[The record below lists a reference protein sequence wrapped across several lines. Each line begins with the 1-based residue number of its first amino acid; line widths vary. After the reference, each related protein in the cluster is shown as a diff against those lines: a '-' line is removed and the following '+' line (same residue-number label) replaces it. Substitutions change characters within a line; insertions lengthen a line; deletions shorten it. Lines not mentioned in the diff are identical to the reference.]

1 MPESEVSSF
10 RVSFAQN
17 QAAPDAQSRW
27 EGVGIMEKIL
37 EAKSILKVYENGV
50 IANRGVSVSV
60 EGNSIHAI
68 VGENGAGKTT
78 LMKVIFGIE
87 QAQEGEIFF
96 KGSRVS
102 IRSPN
107 DAIHLGIGMVH
118 QHLMLA
124 PDLTVAENMVLGNEP
139 RRGRLF
145 LNTEKAV
152 EITRQVSEE
161 YGLQVPPDKKI
172 KDLPIG
178 VRQRVEILKALF
190 RNAELLILDEPT
202 SVLTPQE
209 TEVLFNTLKNLKTQ
223 GKTII
228 FISHKLNEVK
238 QIADRVTIMRD
249 ARVIE
254 TRDASELTEHDI
266 AQLMVGRDISFERIP
281 APAAMGESLLS
292 VRNLSYV
299 DDEAILVLNKM
310 SFDIRA
316 GEILGLAGVVGNGQ
330 TELVRILT
338 GLLRPSEG
346 EIALRGENLIGLSP
360 RKIREKGLCHIPEDR
375 MEDGVAEET
384 TLEENFILDRY
395 YKPDFSKGLRLQW
408 KYISRHSRE
417 LIEKFNI
424 LAQST
429 KTPVSSL
436 SGGNIQKVVVAREL
450 SSNPDVIIAA
460 HPTRGIDVGSEE
472 MVHRLL
478 REARDRGKAVFL
490 ASADLDEILKLS
502 TRVIVIYNGEI
513 AAHFREMSKVRA
525 EDLGPYML
533 GVQREEAVSGKVSA

>member
-1 MPESEVSSF
+1 VVRSKSTRRSV
-10 RVSFAQN
+10 N
-17 QAAPDAQSRW
+17 
-27 EGVGIMEKIL
+27 
-37 EAKSILKVYENGV
+37 KSILETKNIFKVYDNGV
-50 IANRGVSVSV
+50 IANRAVSIAIAT
-60 EGNSIHAI
+60 NTIHAI

-87 QAQEGEIFF
+87 QAQEGEIRF
-96 KGSRVS
+96 KGKKVH
-102 IRSPN
+102 IRTPH
-107 DAIHLGIGMVH
+107 DAIRMGIGMVH

-124 PDLTVAENMVLGNEP
+124 PDLTVAENVVLGNEP
-139 RRGRLF
+139 LRGRLF
-145 LNTEKAV
+145 LDTAKAV
-152 EITRQVSEE
+152 QITRQVSEK
-161 YGLQVPPDKKI
+161 YGLQIPAEKKI

-209 TEVLFNTLKNLKTQ
+209 TEVLFKTLEELKEQ

-228 FISHKLNEVK
+228 FISHKLKEVK

-254 TRDASELTEHDI
+254 TRDAAELSEHDI
-266 AQLMVGRDISFERIP
+266 AHLMVGRDISFERIP
-281 APAAMGESLLS
+281 APETLGAPVLS
-292 VRNLSYV
+292 VRDLSYV
-299 DDEAILVLNKM
+299 NDEGIPTLNKV
-310 SFDIRA
+310 SFDLRA

-338 GLLRPSEG
+338 GLLEPSGG
-346 EIALRGENLIGLSP
+346 EIKVKGESVIGFSP

-375 MEDGVAEET
+375 MEEGVAEAT
-384 TLEENFILDRY
+384 TLEENFIVDRY
-395 YKPDFSKGLRLQW
+395 FKSGFSKGPRLSW
-408 KYISRHSRE
+408 MYISQHSKA
-417 LIEKFNI
+417 LIERFNI
-424 LAQST
+424 LAPSA
-429 KTPVSSL
+429 KTRLSSL

-450 SSNPDVIIAA
+450 SAGPDVIIAV

-513 AAHFREMSKVRA
+513 VAHFSEMSKVTAR
-525 EDLGPYML
+525 ELGPYML
-533 GVQREEAVSGKVSA
+533 GVRRKEADSGKATA

>member
-1 MPESEVSSF
+1 M
-10 RVSFAQN
+10 
-17 QAAPDAQSRW
+17 D
-27 EGVGIMEKIL
+27 KIL
-37 EAKSILKVYENGV
+37 EAKNILKVYENGV

-60 EGNSIHAI
+60 EENTIHAI

-78 LMKVIFGIE
+78 LMKIIFGIE

-107 DAIHLGIGMVH
+107 DAIQLGIGMVH

-124 PDLTVAENMVLGNEP
+124 PDLTVAENIVLGNEP
-139 RRGRLF
+139 RRARIF
-145 LNTEKAV
+145 LDTDRAG

-161 YGLQVPPDKKI
+161 HGLQAPPDKKI

-209 TEVLFNTLKNLKTQ
+209 TEVLFKTLRNLKNQ

-249 ARVIE
+249 ARVID
-254 TRDASELTEHDI
+254 TRGVEELTEHDI
-266 AQLMVGRDISFERIP
+266 ANLMVGRDISFERIP
-281 APAAMGESLLS
+281 ASANLGAPLLS

-299 DDEAILVLNKM
+299 DDEAILVLNKF
-310 SFDIRA
+310 SFDVRA

-330 TELVRILT
+330 TELVRILA
-338 GLLRPSEG
+338 GLLQPSEG
-346 EIALRGENLIGLSP
+346 EITLRGEALIGLSP

-395 YKPDFSKGLRLQW
+395 YKQGFSKGIRLLW
-408 KYISRHSRE
+408 KDISRHSAE
-417 LIEKFNI
+417 LIAKFNI
-424 LAQST
+424 LAPSG
-429 KTPVSSL
+429 KTLVSSL

-450 SSNPDVIIAA
+450 SSDPDMIIAA
-460 HPTRGIDVGSEE
+460 QPTRGIDVGSEE

-478 REARDRGKAVFL
+478 REARDRGRAVFL
-490 ASADLDEILKLS
+490 VSADLDEILKLS

-513 AAHFREMSKVRA
+513 VAHFQDMSKVRA

-533 GVQREEAVSGKVSA
+533 GVQREEAVSGKVPA

>member
-1 MPESEVSSF
+1 
-10 RVSFAQN
+10 
-17 QAAPDAQSRW
+17 
-27 EGVGIMEKIL
+27 MEKIL
-37 EAKSILKVYENGV
+37 EAKDVLKVYENGV
-50 IANRGVSVSV
+50 IANRAVSIAV
-60 EGNSIHAI
+60 EENTIHAV

-78 LMKVIFGIE
+78 LMKIIFGIE
-87 QAQEGEIFF
+87 QAQDGEIFF
-96 KGSRVS
+96 KGEKVH
-102 IRSPN
+102 IRSPR
-107 DAIHLGIGMVH
+107 DAIRIGIGMVH

-139 RRGRLF
+139 LRAKLF
-145 LNTEKAV
+145 LDTDRAE
-152 EITRQVSEE
+152 EITLQVSEE
-161 YGLQVPPDKKI
+161 YGLQVPPNKKI

-209 TEVLFNTLKNLKTQ
+209 TEVLFKTLKNLKKQ

-249 ARVIE
+249 ARVID

-281 APAAMGESLLS
+281 APVTLGESLLS

-299 DDEAILVLNKM
+299 NDEAILVLNKM
-310 SFDIRA
+310 SFDVRS

-338 GLLRPSEG
+338 GLLQPSEG
-346 EIALRGENLIGLSP
+346 EITLRGENLIGLSP
-360 RKIREKGLCHIPEDR
+360 RRIRKKGLCHIPEDR

-395 YKPDFSKGLRLQW
+395 YKPGFSKGLRLLW
-408 KYISRHSRE
+408 KDISQHSRE

-429 KTPVSSL
+429 KTLVSAL

-450 SSNPDVIIAA
+450 SSDPDVIIAA

-478 REARDRGKAVFL
+478 QEARDRGKAIFL
-490 ASADLDEILKLS
+490 ASADLDEILKLY

-513 AAHFREMSKVRA
+513 AAHFQDVSKITA
-525 EDLGPYML
+525 GDLGPYML
-533 GVQREEAVSGKVSA
+533 GVQREEAVSGKASA

>member
-1 MPESEVSSF
+1 
-10 RVSFAQN
+10 
-17 QAAPDAQSRW
+17 
-27 EGVGIMEKIL
+27 MEKIL
-37 EAKSILKVYENGV
+37 EAKDVLKVYENGV
-50 IANRGVSVSV
+50 IANRAVSIAV
-60 EGNSIHAI
+60 EENTIHAV

-78 LMKVIFGIE
+78 LMKIIFGIE
-87 QAQEGEIFF
+87 QAQDGEIFF
-96 KGSRVS
+96 KGEKVH
-102 IRSPN
+102 IRSPR
-107 DAIHLGIGMVH
+107 DAIRIGIGMVH

-139 RRGRLF
+139 LRAKLF
-145 LNTEKAV
+145 LDTDRAG
-152 EITRQVSEE
+152 EITLQVSEE
-161 YGLQVPPDKKI
+161 YGLQVPPNKKI

-209 TEVLFNTLKNLKTQ
+209 TEVLFKTLKNLKKQ

-249 ARVIE
+249 ARVID

-266 AQLMVGRDISFERIP
+266 AQLMVGRDISFERIR
-281 APAAMGESLLS
+281 APVTLGESLLS

-299 DDEAILVLNKM
+299 NDEAILVLNKM
-310 SFDIRA
+310 SFDVRS

-338 GLLRPSEG
+338 GLLQPSEG
-346 EIALRGENLIGLSP
+346 EITLRGENLIGLSP
-360 RKIREKGLCHIPEDR
+360 RRIREKGLCHIPEDR

-395 YKPDFSKGLRLQW
+395 YKPGFSKGLRLLW
-408 KYISRHSRE
+408 KDISQHSRE

-429 KTPVSSL
+429 KTPVSAL

-450 SSNPDVIIAA
+450 SSDPDVIIAA

-472 MVHRLL
+472 MVHRMLQ
-478 REARDRGKAVFL
+478 EARDRGKAIFL

-502 TRVIVIYNGEI
+502 TRVIVIYNGGI
-513 AAHFREMSKVRA
+513 AAHFQDVSKITA
-525 EDLGPYML
+525 GDLGPYML

>member
-1 MPESEVSSF
+1 
-10 RVSFAQN
+10 
-17 QAAPDAQSRW
+17 
-27 EGVGIMEKIL
+27 METIL
-37 EAKSILKVYENGV
+37 EAKNIFKVYENGV
-50 IANRGVSVSV
+50 IANRGVSVDV
-60 EGNSIHAI
+60 ERNTIHAI

-78 LMKVIFGIE
+78 LMKIIFGIE
-87 QAQEGEIFF
+87 HAQGGEIFF
-96 KGSRVS
+96 KGERVNV
-102 IRSPN
+102 RSPH
-107 DAIHLGIGMVH
+107 DAIRMGIGMVH

-139 RRGRLF
+139 RRIRLF
-145 LNTEKAV
+145 LDTEKAI
-152 EITRQVSEE
+152 EITRRVSEE
-161 YGLQVPPDKKI
+161 YGLQVPSDKKI

-209 TEVLFNTLKNLKTQ
+209 TEVLFKTLKNLKDQ

-228 FISHKLNEVK
+228 FISHKLKEVK

-249 ARVIE
+249 ARVID
-254 TRDASELTEHDI
+254 TRDASELSEHDI

-281 APAAMGESLLS
+281 EPRQLGEPVLR
-292 VRNLSYV
+292 VRDLSYV
-299 DDEAILVLNKM
+299 NDEGILVLNKI
-310 SFDIRA
+310 SFDVRA

-330 TELVRILT
+330 TELIRILT
-338 GLLRPSEG
+338 GLLNPSEG
-346 EIALRGENLIGLSP
+346 EISLRGEGLVGLSP
-360 RKIREKGLCHIPEDR
+360 RKIRERGLCHIPEDR

-395 YKPDFSKGLRLQW
+395 FKRGFSKGTRLLW
-408 KYISRHSRE
+408 KEISQHSRE

-424 LAQST
+424 LAQSA

-450 SSNPDVIIAA
+450 SSDPELIIAA

-502 TRVIVIYNGEI
+502 TRVVVIYNGEI
-513 AAHFREMSKVRA
+513 VAHFQEMSEVSA
-525 EDLGPYML
+525 EDLGPFML